1 MNALLEMITRTVTH
15 AFSRG
20 GTSLEERY
28 FADAADLGELERRIR
43 YLENGWLDPD
53 RNRIVTMG

>member
-1 MNALLEMITRTVTH
+1 MNALLQIITRTVSH
-15 AFSRG
+15 AFARN

-28 FADAADLGELERRIR
+28 LAEAADLGELERRIR

-53 RNRIVTMG
+53 RNQIVTIA